1 MKTTEI
7 LGGWS
12 WYTRMIHET
21 MGRVL
26 TANEM
31 KTAMRM
37 YIGSRTYDQAIAE
50 ILK

>member
-12 WYTRMIHET
+12 WYTRMIREL
-21 MGRVL
+21 MERDL
-26 TANEM
+26 TTDEY

-37 YIGSRTYDQAIAE
+37 YIGGRTYEQAISE